1 MPLNVPLLWNGKIEC
16 SVEIPHWIA
25 ELYDDLAGVLA
36 GAGFFFIIFVLEL
49 LSTFVE
55 RASQRAQARLVS
67 ESQGRSYVRR
77 PRYGGEIDD
86 VKLSPAGGETTLP
99 LAAEALVLGNVLRET
114 KLPFRTF
121 ESRD

>member
-1 MPLNVPLLWNGKIEC
+1 M
-16 SVEIPHWIA
+16 
-25 ELYDDLAGVLA
+25 
-36 GAGFFFIIFVLEL
+36 FFVLEL

-55 RASQRAQARLVS
+55 RASQSAQARLVS

-114 KLPFRTF
+114 KLPFWTF